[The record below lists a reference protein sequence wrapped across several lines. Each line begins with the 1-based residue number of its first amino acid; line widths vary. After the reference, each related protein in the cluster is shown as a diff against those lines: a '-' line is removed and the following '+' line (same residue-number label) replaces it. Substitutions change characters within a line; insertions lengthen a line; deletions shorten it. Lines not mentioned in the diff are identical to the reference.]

1 LRMHQ
6 FATEAATMAYNLA
19 TAALATGVNKSTIL
33 RAIKAGRLSATR
45 DETGWTIEVAELHRV
60 FAPLPAAAT
69 AEQPR
74 LQRDATRAG
83 LAGLLGERLRAR
95 RVTASGPEAAREAAA
110 RPRRR
115 RERRSKPRARGS
127 GKRAPAR
134 KPRGSKADV
143 FSSRRENRANR
154 KAAGALIGEGC
165 RQPASELLK
174 GRRRP
179 KHRRR
184 ALID

>member
-1 LRMHQ
+1 
-6 FATEAATMAYNLA
+6 MAYNLA

-74 LQRDATRAG
+74 LQRDATTDELVR
-83 LAGLLGERLRAR
+83 LLREQLPDM
-95 RVTASGPEAAREAAA
+95 RVIAIGPDAAREAAA
-110 RPRRR
+110 RPSRR
-115 RERRSKPRARGS
+115 RERRSKPRALASRE
-127 GKRAPAR
+127 KRAPAR

-143 FSSRRENRANR
+143 FPSRRENRANR
-154 KAAGALIGEGC
+154 KAAGALIGEGY
-165 RQPASELLK
+165 RQPASALLK

-179 KHRRR
+179 KHR
-184 ALID
+184 

>member
-1 LRMHQ
+1 MHQ

-19 TAALATGVNKSTIL
+19 TAALATGVKKSTIL

-45 DETGWTIEVAELHRV
+45 DEIGWTIEVAELHRV

-69 AEQPR
+69 AEQSR
-74 LQRDATRAG
+74 LQRDATTDELVR
-83 LAGLLGERLRAR
+83 LLREQLPDM
-95 RVTASGPEAAREAAA
+95 RVIAIGPDAARKAAA
-110 RPRRR
+110 RPSRR
-115 RERRSKPRARGS
+115 RERRSKPRALAS

-143 FSSRRENRANR
+143 FPSRRENRANR
-154 KAAGALIGEGC
+154 KAAGALIG
-165 RQPASELLK
+165 ALLK

-179 KHRRR
+179 KHR
-184 ALID
+184 

>member
-1 LRMHQ
+1 
-6 FATEAATMAYNLA
+6 MAYNLA

-60 FAPLPAAAT
+60 FAPLPAAT

-74 LQRDATRAG
+74 LQQDATTDELVR
-83 LAGLLGERLRAR
+83 LLREQLPDM
-95 RVTASGPEAAREAAA
+95 RVIAVGPDAAREAAA
-110 RPRRR
+110 RPSRR
-115 RERRSKPRARGS
+115 RERRSKPRALAS

-134 KPRGSKADV
+134 KPRGRKADV
-143 FSSRRENRANR
+143 FPSRRENRANR
-154 KAAGALIGEGC
+154 KAAGALIGEGY
-165 RQPASELLK
+165 RQPASALLK

-179 KHRRR
+179 KHR
-184 ALID
+184 

>member
-1 LRMHQ
+1 MHQ

-74 LQRDATRAG
+74 LQRDATTDELVR
-83 LAGLLGERLRAR
+83 LLREQLPDM
-95 RVTASGPEAAREAAA
+95 RVIAIGPDAAREAAA

-115 RERRSKPRARGS
+115 RERRSKPRALAS

-179 KHRRR
+179 KHR
-184 ALID
+184 

>member
-1 LRMHQ
+1 MHQ

-60 FAPLPAAAT
+60 FAPLPATAT

-74 LQRDATRAG
+74 LQRDATTDELVR
-83 LAGLLGERLRAR
+83 LLREQLPDM
-95 RVTASGPEAAREAAA
+95 RVIAIAPDAAREAAA
-110 RPRRR
+110 RPSRR
-115 RERRSKPRARGS
+115 RERHSKPRALASREE
-127 GKRAPAR
+127 RAPAR

-143 FSSRRENRANR
+143 FPSRRENRATR
-154 KAAGALIGEGC
+154 KAAGALIG
-165 RQPASELLK
+165 
-174 GRRRP
+174 
-179 KHRRR
+179 
-184 ALID
+184 